1 VAIVLAVDGRKRA
14 LNAYMRNLNT
24 NIQFNYHLYSNNFV
38 PTDAMV
44 IGDFTENTFPGYAS
58 QSVVAAG
65 WSSPADDGTCSST
78 SAASQ
83 VYTATG
89 ASSQSAYG
97 YYVTDN
103 ADGAL
108 LFAELF
114 TGGPVPLSTTGSSVT
129 VIPQYQ
135 ERTGAPC

>member
-1 VAIVLAVDGRKRA
+1 MAIVLAVDGRKRA
-14 LNAYMRNLNT
+14 LNAYLRNVNT
-24 NIQFNYHLYSNNFV
+24 GIQFNYHLYSNSFV

-44 IGDFTENTFPGYAS
+44 IGDFTESTFPGYAG
-58 QSVVAAG
+58 QSVTSGG
-65 WSSPADDGTCSST
+65 WGSPSDDGTCSTVAS
-78 SAASQ
+78 ASQ

-89 ASSQSAYG
+89 ASGESAYG

-114 TGGPVPLSTTGSSVT
+114 VGGAVPLSTTGSSVT

-135 ERTGAPC
+135 ERTGTPC